1 VVDEKGTYYRD
12 FPIARY
18 RCYSK
23 GKKKISH
30 TTFSLLPHQLMPYSR
45 YSIPFIIKVLELLSM
60 DEASIE
66 DVLDYVAGLGKEDIL
81 SISTMKISIQ
91 ENRIGGHRK
100 GAGIGIL

>member
-1 VVDEKGTYYRD
+1 
-12 FPIARY
+12 
-18 RCYSK
+18 
-23 GKKKISH
+23 
-30 TTFSLLPHQLMPYSR
+30 
-45 YSIPFIIKVLELLSM
+45 M